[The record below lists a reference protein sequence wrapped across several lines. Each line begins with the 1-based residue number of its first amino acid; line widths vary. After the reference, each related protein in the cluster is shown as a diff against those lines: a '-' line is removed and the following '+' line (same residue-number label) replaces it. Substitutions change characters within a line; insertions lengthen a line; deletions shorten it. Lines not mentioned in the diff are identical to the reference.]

1 MRIAPEI
8 KHRRKRE
15 YPPANS
21 ESHLQSIE
29 NNLAGP
35 FLKERLLGDLPRP
48 VLEGF
53 KALTLTRVYRKGAIL
68 FVEGQEAYGV
78 FILSKGRIKLSTTC
92 ANNKK
97 SLVLRIAEP
106 DEVIG
111 LPGVVSEETFVLTAE
126 ALEMVEVKFIPR
138 GPFLRFLREH
148 GEAAFR
154 VAKILNEI
162 YHSTFRELRYMA
174 LSCSAREKLAR
185 FLLDAATSQV
195 QGKDQFCAT
204 IPFTQEEIAE
214 RIGVARETVTR
225 LFTTFKRDHLIELQ
239 GSSHVITDR
248 AGLEELLRA

>member
-8 KHRRKRE
+8 KHRRRRE
-15 YPPANS
+15 HSSASS

-35 FLKERLLGDLPRP
+35 FFKERLFGGLPRP

-53 KALTLTRVYRKGAIL
+53 KALASSRFYRKGAIL

-92 ANNKK
+92 AVNNK

-106 DEVIG
+106 GEVIG

-126 ALEMVEVKFIPR
+126 ALEPVEAKFIAREP
-138 GPFLRFLREH
+138 LVRFLREH
-148 GEAAFR
+148 GEAALR

-162 YHSTFRELRYMA
+162 YHSTFRELRYLA

-185 FLLDAATSQV
+185 FLLDSSTSRE

-204 IPFTQEEIAE
+204 IAFTQEEIAE
-214 RIGVARETVTR
+214 RIGAARETVTR
-225 LFTTFKRDHLIELQ
+225 LFASFRREQIIELQ
-239 GSSHVITDR
+239 GSTYVITDR
-248 AGLEELLRA
+248 AGLERLLGA